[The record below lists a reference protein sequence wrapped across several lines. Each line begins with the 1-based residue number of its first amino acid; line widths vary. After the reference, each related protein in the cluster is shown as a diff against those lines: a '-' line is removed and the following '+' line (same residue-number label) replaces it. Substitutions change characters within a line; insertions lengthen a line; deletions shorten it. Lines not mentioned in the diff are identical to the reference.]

1 MVVKFGLSG
10 DQSLDSPNEYHEQWL
25 HRNEIYYLFL
35 KLRSAQEVF
44 LQVLNQLLD
53 NTLFFQQSFYS
64 ECFLCF
70 SQCGLS
76 DIFSHFHSE
85 IKLLLLFTSV
95 DIA

>member
-1 MVVKFGLSG
+1 MVVKFELSG
-10 DQSLDSPNEYHEQWL
+10 DQSLDSPNEYHEQSL

-35 KLRSAQEVF
+35 KLCSAQEVF
-44 LQVLNQLLD
+44 LQVLIQLLD
-53 NTLFFQQSFYS
+53 NTLSFQQSFYS

-76 DIFSHFHSE
+76 VIFSHFHSE